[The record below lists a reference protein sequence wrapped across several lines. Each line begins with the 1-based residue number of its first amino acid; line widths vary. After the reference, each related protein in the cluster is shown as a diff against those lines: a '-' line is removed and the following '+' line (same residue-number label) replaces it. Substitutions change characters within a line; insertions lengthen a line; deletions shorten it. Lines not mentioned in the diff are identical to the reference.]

1 MKTEKIIKIIFALL
15 IIGIGLFAIS
25 IASIWIASPSPSC
38 EYVWYKSYG
47 GDAYTGIQNATA
59 DTANNVYAAALEL
72 NSINICIGFIFL
84 TLGLCITIYGIY
96 FLIFPIIDLC
106 KELKKTRAELEKT
119 IEALRA
125 QNAQINKE

>member
-25 IASIWIASPSPSC
+25 VASIWIGNPSPSC
-38 EYVWYKSYG
+38 EYVLYKSYG

-59 DTANNVYAAALEL
+59 DTANNVYAATLEIS
-72 NSINICIGFIFL
+72 NINTCIGFIFL
-84 TLGLCITIYGIY
+84 TFGLCITIYGVY

-106 KELKKTRAELEKT
+106 KESKKSRAELERT
-119 IEALRA
+119 IEELRA